1 MIKNSDK
8 KYWILILVALFLFL
22 SIFIYLMD
30 INSSTLNKEFILRKY
45 IRNVSISYSFLI
57 LLAWIDYKFIVRI
70 NNSPRL
76 AKNLPV
82 RIVIEGSTLSVFAV
96 FFVLIGNI
104 PFLGKDYIL
113 EYILSTK
120 FKEALTASI
129 LLNFFTITVIEFFVH
144 VERTRKLQNDMAKI
158 QYQQLKSQINPHFL
172 FNSMNILVSLINKD
186 TDKATDYT
194 QKLSAI
200 YRYVLSYD
208 LQETV
213 FIEEELNF
221 IRNYIDVLKIR
232 FGNGLNVAYHIK
244 NEDLRKQIPPMT
256 LQVLVENAVKHNAI
270 TATTPL
276 LISIY
281 SDNEDIVVSN
291 NIIPRLKV
299 ASSFGIGL
307 KNLQEKYAILSNKTI
322 DLVKNENEFTVKLP
336 LL

>member
-1 MIKNSDK
+1 MTKNSNK

-22 SIFIYLMD
+22 SIFVYLIDMSS
-30 INSSTLNKEFILRKY
+30 NSLNREFILMKY
-45 IRNVSISYSFLI
+45 IRNVSISYTFLI

-70 NNSPRL
+70 NNSLRL
-76 AKNLPV
+76 SKNLLA
-82 RIVIEGSTLSVFAV
+82 RIVIEGSVLSVLAIFL
-96 FFVLIGNI
+96 VLIGNI
-104 PFLGKDYIL
+104 PFLSNDNIC

-144 VERTRKLQNDMAKI
+144 VERTRKLQNDMAQI

-244 NEDLRKQIPPMT
+244 NEDLRKRIPPMT

-281 SDNEDIVVSN
+281 SDNHDIVVSN

-322 DLVKNENEFTVKLP
+322 DLVKNENEFTVRLP